1 MDPGAPA
8 VLGQAV
14 TAPDLESLVYVLGAS
29 ALGAIVSRIHGRI
42 VLPTV
47 VVEIVLGIV
56 IGPEVLDLAEVDSY
70 IRFLSNFGLALL
82 FFFAGLEVI
91 ERRVVRSSVVRGA
104 AGWAASLAIGLSV
117 GALLSAAG
125 VDAEWWLLGVAL
137 STTALGTL
145 VPILI
150 DAGLLS
156 TLLGSAVLG
165 AGIAGEFWPIVVI
178 SIFLTGAYGAIEEA
192 LLLVAFGGLVALA
205 ATVATRARPPRLL
218 RVLQETLHTTGQAAV
233 RASIFL
239 LGGLVL
245 LANDVGL
252 DFVLGAF
259 AAGLVVGLTLD
270 SPEGATVRMRLEGI
284 GFGLLIPIYFVV
296 AGMNFDLDSFLSAT
310 GLALGGLFL
319 GLLLVVRGVPSLVWL
334 RELGTRDTLSLAVFS
349 ATGLPLIVAVVGI
362 GADRG
367 AISPDVGASLIG
379 AGMISVLLFPL
390 LAIRL
395 ADSRAADDG
404 TRALAATRQVQ
415 PSRQARDEASAPDS
429 LTAGRQRRGPAW
441 RGRSRPRRQAA
452 DVTQAAV
459 ASVRVR
465 PLDPRLLRRARAARV
480 LLAAD
485 VATRPRDR
493 TARPSPG
500 DAARTRRR
508 SLVRRRVARRR
519 VPRPRA
525 PRARVRGP
533 RCSRLGL
540 RACGPPR
547 GRRASSRSS
556 GSSWSSGGSTTS
568 RPRSM
573 VPRARRSQRWRFRES
588 THSTPTSRGSSR
600 NSCSPCSFRWR

>member
-1 MDPGAPA
+1 MDPGVPA

-14 TAPDLESLVYVLGAS
+14 PAPDLESLVYVLGAS
-29 ALGAIVSRIHGRI
+29 TLGAIVSRIHGRI

-104 AGWAASLAIGLSV
+104 AGWAVSLAIGLSV

-192 LLLVAFGGLVALA
+192 LLLVAFGALVALA
-205 ATVATRARPPRLL
+205 AAAATRARPPRLL
-218 RVLQETLHTTGQAAV
+218 RVLQETVHTTGQAAV
-233 RASIFL
+233 RASIFV

-284 GFGLLIPIYFVV
+284 GFGFLIPIYFVV

-319 GLLLVVRGVPSLVWL
+319 ALLLVVRGVPALIWL
-334 RELGTRDTLSLAVFS
+334 RELGARDTLSLAVFS
-349 ATGLPLIVAVVGI
+349 ATGLPLIVAIVGI

-367 AISPDVGASLIG
+367 AISADVGASLIG
-379 AGMISVLLFPL
+379 AGMISVLVFPL
-390 LAIRL
+390 LASRL
-395 ADSRAADDG
+395 ADSRAAEDG
-404 TRALAATRQVQ
+404 TGEL
-415 PSRQARDEASAPDS
+415 ARDE
-429 LTAGRQRRGPAW
+429 TG
-441 RGRSRPRRQAA
+441 
-452 DVTQAAV
+452 
-459 ASVRVR
+459 
-465 PLDPRLLRRARAARV
+465 
-480 LLAAD
+480 
-485 VATRPRDR
+485 
-493 TARPSPG
+493 
-500 DAARTRRR
+500 
-508 SLVRRRVARRR
+508 
-519 VPRPRA
+519 
-525 PRARVRGP
+525 
-533 RCSRLGL
+533 
-540 RACGPPR
+540 
-547 GRRASSRSS
+547 
-556 GSSWSSGGSTTS
+556 
-568 RPRSM
+568 
-573 VPRARRSQRWRFRES
+573 EY
-588 THSTPTSRGSSR
+588 
-600 NSCSPCSFRWR
+600 